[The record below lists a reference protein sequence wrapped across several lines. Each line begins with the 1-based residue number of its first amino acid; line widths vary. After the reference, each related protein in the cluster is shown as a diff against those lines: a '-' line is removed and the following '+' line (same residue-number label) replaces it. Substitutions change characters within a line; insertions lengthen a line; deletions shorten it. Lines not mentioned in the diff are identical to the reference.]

1 MLFPLSLAI
10 MGIYRKKGTADMS
23 DTQTR
28 TRPVKAL
35 KYVLLGLLLCVAVG
49 LCGFFAGQAALRNS
63 QQNTKLDAVVIGNQL
78 TQISELATVS
88 YQYTNMAQF
97 TNSNDFYGVTIPFT
111 TKKFILTYDGQI
123 KAGVDLSQA
132 RVDVSAATVTV
143 TLPSPRI
150 LSHEIQEES
159 MEVFDEKTSIFNPF
173 TVEDFSSFQADQK
186 AEMERKAV
194 EKGLLEQAAEK
205 AKECVTGLL
214 SPLLPMEYTLILE

>member
-1 MLFPLSLAI
+1 MDVSG
-10 MGIYRKKGTADMS
+10 MN
-23 DTQTR
+23 DTQAR
-28 TRPVKAL
+28 PRPVKAL
-35 KYVLLGLLLCVAVG
+35 KYILLGLLLCIAVG
-49 LCGFFAGQAALRNS
+49 LCGFFTGQAALRNS
-63 QQNTKLDAVVIGNQL
+63 QDNARLDAVVIGNQL
-78 TQISELATVS
+78 TQISELAVVN

-97 TNSNDFYGVTIPFT
+97 TSSNDFYGVTIPFT

-132 RVDVSAATVTV
+132 KIDVSEASVTV
-143 TLPSPRI
+143 TLPAPRI
-150 LSHEIQEES
+150 LSHEIDENS

-205 AKECVTGLL
+205 AAASVEGLL
-214 SPLLPMEYTLILE
+214 APLLPTDTALTVK

>member
-1 MLFPLSLAI
+1 MN
-10 MGIYRKKGTADMS
+10 
-23 DTQTR
+23 DTQAR
-28 TRPVKAL
+28 PRPVKAL
-35 KYVLLGLLLCVAVG
+35 KYILLGLLLCIAVG
-49 LCGFFAGQAALRNS
+49 LCGFFVGQAALRNS
-63 QQNTKLDAVVIGNQL
+63 QDNARLDAVVIGNQL
-78 TQISELATVS
+78 IQISELAAVN

-97 TNSNDFYGVTIPFT
+97 TSSNDFYGVTIPFT

-132 RVDVSAATVTV
+132 KIDVSEASVTV
-143 TLPSPRI
+143 TLPAPRI
-150 LSHEIQEES
+150 LSHEIDENS

-205 AKECVTGLL
+205 AAASVEGLL
-214 SPLLPMEYTLILE
+214 APLLPTDTALTVK